1 MENFECTDSRTA
13 SFTKL
18 IILIQTDLG
27 VYVNINGCR
36 SRVEEIMW
44 PSRPISVTF
53 MDPYLL
59 CFCDRGV
66 DVFHVKTSEWI
77 QILQLPRTKPLDKTG
92 TLCLANESQD
102 SIRLVHLK
110 PSESDEIISLL
121 TKSRSLV
128 KSKLRKGSLSRTDD
142 TYLSLVN
149 TARDQSLSGQQQAQF
164 NNANGSTSLNYSN
177 SAASQANSAANTT
190 STSSRKSLISNPI
203 NFQHRQHMGPS
214 DGKSFMTTDLPP
226 INRQNLNV
234 SSLNTSGLDSSSNQP
249 KKTSSSSISNRQI
262 AKKEISGPTNFRHV
276 VRGLEEFGF
285 NTPMTKESIS
295 KAQSLSASR
304 LPAGASTMPV
314 AGGNGPP
321 NVPPP
326 PLPSTNHISI
336 KSSSL
341 SSSSSSSSSI
351 LHSPHSPSSA
361 NNENLSQAISNT
373 LKANSVLY
381 NGRLWILYSI
391 CFFLIKSNLV
401 ELTNN

>member
-1 MENFECTDSRTA
+1 
-13 SFTKL
+13 
-18 IILIQTDLG
+18 
-27 VYVNINGCR
+27 
-36 SRVEEIMW
+36 
-44 PSRPISVTF
+44 

-59 CFCDRGV
+59 CFCDRGI

-110 PSESDEIISLL
+110 PSESDEIISLI

-142 TYLSLVN
+142 TYMSLVN
-149 TARDQSLSGQQQAQF
+149 TVRDQSLSGQQQGQF
-164 NNANGSTSLNYSN
+164 NSTNGSTSLNYSN
-177 SAASQANSAANTT
+177 SGVSQSNHHTGHTT

-203 NFQHRQHMGPS
+203 NFQHLQHMGPS

-226 INRQNLNV
+226 INRPNLNT
-234 SSLNTSGLDSSSNQP
+234 SSLNTSGLDSSTNQP
-249 KKTSSSSISNRQI
+249 KKTSNTSISNRPI

-304 LPAGASTMPV
+304 LPASTLPAS
-314 AGGNGPP
+314 GGNGPP

-326 PLPSTNHISI
+326 PLPTSNHISI

-351 LHSPHSPSSA
+351 LHSPHSPSST

-381 NGRLWILYSI
+381 NGKL
-391 CFFLIKSNLV
+391 
-401 ELTNN
+401 